1 MKEYLKKYPEQK
13 SDVLAALN
21 LWGKFELENVLLIA
35 LKDNKKVEFIVDF
48 DFLDKLDYKYV

>member
-1 MKEYLKKYPEQK
+1 MKEYLKKYPEQE

-21 LWGKFELENVLLIA
+21 LWGEFELENVLSIA
-35 LKDNKKVEFIVDF
+35 LRDNKKVEFIVDF

>member
-13 SDVLAALN
+13 SDVLAGLN
-21 LWGKFELENVLLIA
+21 LWGEFELENVLSIA
-35 LKDNKKVEFIVDF
+35 LKNNKKVEFIDDF